1 MVKNLVLHAM
11 QGFPVEYQLE
21 QKRILWIAGEDGYK
35 LFLLGSFFC
44 ADHLYL
50 IGILQRGGVV
60 TVLPVKWTI
69 FSIDLMVLLSHV

>member
-35 LFLLGSFFC
+35 LFLLGSFLC

-50 IGILQRGGVV
+50 IGILQRGGGV
-60 TVLPVKWTI
+60 TWCFAL
-69 FSIDLMVLLSHV
+69 FCH